1 MGRTRQSADLV
12 SENNIFV
19 DIANDR
25 VGISSILP
33 LAKLDVAGNIA
44 INGVE
49 VIDSSGVWQGSKA
62 GIQGLQGIQGI
73 QGITGAQG
81 TTGAQGIQGIQGITG
96 AQGTAGVIGV
106 DGTQGT
112 QGIQGITGAQ
122 GTTGTQGIQ
131 GITGA
136 QGTTGTQGIQGITG
150 AQGTTGTTGT
160 TGTQGI
166 QGITGAQGTTG
177 TQGIQG
183 ITGAQGTTGT
193 QGIQGITGAQG
204 TTGTTGTTGTQGIQ
218 GATGINTWS
227 RKTSIYT
234 AVNGDRLIADTSG
247 GTFTITLPATPSTG
261 HSVVIADGADWST
274 TNLTVGRNGSTIEG
288 AAENLTVDIG
298 QIQIDLIYDGST
310 WEVFSTITSGG
321 SAGFSAV
328 TWILS

>member
-160 TGTQGI
+160 
-166 QGITGAQGTTG
+166 
-177 TQGIQG
+177 
-183 ITGAQGTTGT
+183 
-193 QGIQGITGAQG
+193 
-204 TTGTTGTTGTQGIQ
+204 QGIQ